1 MSLGLPANG
10 YIATEESV
18 EETLQ
23 NPTTLL
29 EIVKVVHRLL
39 VEDTER
45 DRPIIRKVVESGIVP
60 KIVEF
65 LTWDESPDLQIEV
78 ARVITEVAMGPPE
91 QTEAVAVESGAIP
104 PLGGL
109 IIGSFRHDDV
119 RKHAALA
126 LGNSALC
133 SPLCRDL
140 VLEAG
145 AAGPIVEL
153 LSEEV
158 VLASHNNNNNNNRPL
173 LRRTAWALACICSD
187 GPDFDRVRPA
197 LPVLEKLLHHPD
209 RKVVEEACWTFDDL
223 MFSFDD
229 DIVQAVLDAGP
240 AVATRLAE
248 LLGSPRP
255 RLQLYVLTKC

>member
-1 MSLGLPANG
+1 MSLGLPFNG

-23 NPTTLL
+23 SPTRLL

-39 VEDTER
+39 AEDTEK
-45 DRPIIRKVVESGIVP
+45 DRPIIRKVIEGGIVP

-91 QTEAVAVESGAIP
+91 QTEAVVVDSGAIP
-104 PLGGL
+104 LLGGL
-109 IIGSFRHDDV
+109 LIGSFRRDDV

-126 LGNSALC
+126 LGNIALC
-133 SPLCRDL
+133 SLLCRDL

-158 VLASHNNNNNNNRPL
+158 VIASNSDRPL
-173 LRRTAWALACICSD
+173 LRWAAWALACICSD

-209 RKVVEEACWTFDDL
+209 GKVVEEACWTFADL
-223 MFSFDD
+223 TFSFDD
-229 DIVQAVLDAGP
+229 DIVQEVLDAGP
-240 AVATRLAE
+240 SVAARLVE

-255 RLQLYVLTKC
+255 RLQLYV

>member
-18 EETLQ
+18 EEALQ
-23 NPTTLL
+23 SPTTLL

-39 VEDTER
+39 VEDTEK
-45 DRPIIRKVVESGIVP
+45 DRPIMRKVVESGIVP

-78 ARVITEVAMGPPE
+78 ARVITETVMGPPE
-91 QTEAVAVESGAIP
+91 QTEAVVVESGAIP

-109 IIGSFRHDDV
+109 LIGSFRHDDV
-119 RKHAALA
+119 RKHAAPA
-126 LGNSALC
+126 LGNIALC

-158 VLASHNNNNNNNRPL
+158 VIASHNNNSRPL
-173 LRRTAWALACICSD
+173 LRWTAWALACICSD

-209 RKVVEEACWTFDDL
+209 RKVMEEACWTFADL
-223 MFSFDD
+223 TFSFDD
-229 DIVQAVLDAGP
+229 DIVQEVLDADP
-240 AVATRLAE
+240 SVAARFVE

-255 RLQLYVLTKC
+255 RLQLYVLIKPSR